1 MAFVLTF
8 TINPLTTIVPDY
20 IETSQLICIVN
31 QSTGFYMM
39 GNVVKPKWNEF
50 IIMIIIIIIMDTYP
64 LKESIPKRLRLNF
77 VHELYADINR

>member
-1 MAFVLTF
+1 MFFHFVLF
-8 TINPLTTIVPDY
+8 FNPLTTIVPDY

-39 GNVVKPKWNEF
+39 ENVVKPKWNEF